1 MNIPRKKPPDIERDR
16 LLIRMRAAKES
27 ENKQEVDDC
36 LTEAKRRLRKNY
48 IGDNPIRGVQSQLL
62 RLFPPAH

>member
-1 MNIPRKKPPDIERDR
+1 MTIPRKKPLDIERDR

-62 RLFPPAH
+62 RLFPPAY

>member
-1 MNIPRKKPPDIERDR
+1 MITPLKKAPDIECDR

-27 ENKQEVDDC
+27 EDRQEVDDC
-36 LTEAKRRLRKNY
+36 LTEAKRRLRNNY
-48 IGDNPIRGVQSQLL
+48 IGDNPIREAQSQLL

>member
-1 MNIPRKKPPDIERDR
+1 MNTPRKKPLDIERDR

-27 ENKQEVDDC
+27 ENRQEVDDC

>member
-1 MNIPRKKPPDIERDR
+1 MTILRKKPLDIERDR

-62 RLFPPAH
+62 RLFPPAY

>member
-1 MNIPRKKPPDIERDR
+1 MDTPRKKPLDIERDR

-27 ENKQEVDDC
+27 ENRQEVDDC

>member
-1 MNIPRKKPPDIERDR
+1 MNTPPKKAPDIERNR

-27 ENKQEVDDC
+27 GDRQEVDDC
-36 LTEAKRRLRKNY
+36 LTQAKRRLRNNY
-48 IGDNPIRGVQSQLL
+48 IGDNPIRGAQSQLL

>member
-1 MNIPRKKPPDIERDR
+1 MTTPRKKPVDIERDR

>member
-1 MNIPRKKPPDIERDR
+1 MTTSRKKSPGIEHDR

-27 ENKQEVDDC
+27 ENRQEVDDC

>member
-1 MNIPRKKPPDIERDR
+1 MTIPRKKPLDIERDR

-36 LTEAKRRLRKNY
+36 LTEAKRRLRKTTSATTRSEGFRANY
-48 IGDNPIRGVQSQLL
+48 
-62 RLFPPAH
+62 

>member
-1 MNIPRKKPPDIERDR
+1 MTMPPKKALDIERDR

-27 ENKQEVDDC
+27 GDRQEVDDC
-36 LTEAKRRLRKNY
+36 LTQAKRRLRNNY
-48 IGDNPIRGVQSQLL
+48 IGDNPIRGAQCQLL